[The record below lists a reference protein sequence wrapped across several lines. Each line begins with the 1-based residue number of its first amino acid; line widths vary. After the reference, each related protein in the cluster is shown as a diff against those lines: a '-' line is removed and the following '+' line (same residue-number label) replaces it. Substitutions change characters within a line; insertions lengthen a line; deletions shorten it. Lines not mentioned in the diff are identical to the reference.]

1 MPGVDEGSFSVG
13 ICGAGGGGG
22 KGDEAIE
29 DGVGALGTGSGI
41 EAFFLRCWILS
52 L

>member
-1 MPGVDEGSFSVG
+1 MPFVEEGSFSLG

-22 KGDEAIE
+22 NGDV
-29 DGVGALGTGSGI
+29 DDCGAASGIGIGI
-41 EAFFLRCWILS
+41 EAFFFRCWILS